1 METQAVDLVIR
12 AKRTV
17 FPDGI
22 RPCAVSVSNG
32 VIGGIDDFDAPV
44 DAAKEIIVPDDQ
56 VLMPGLVDSHVHIN
70 EPGRTEW
77 EGYESATRAAFA
89 GGITTVLDMPL
100 NSNPPTTTLENLNV
114 KRVAAEGQLSV
125 DVGFWGGAVPGN
137 VPDLETLWEHGV
149 YGFKCF
155 TAHSGIDEYGYLTYE
170 QIKETLEEIARLDAV
185 LIVHAED
192 SEILAQA
199 PQIGG
204 QKYQDYLN
212 SRPRNAENT
221 AIHNLLE
228 LAKETGARVHILHL
242 SSSEAI
248 DDIKRAKAEGVRVT
262 VETCPH
268 YLTFA
273 SEEVP
278 DGATQYKCAPPIRED
293 ENRKKLWQGLIEG
306 TIDHIASDHSPCTAD
321 LKHLEIG
328 DFAQAWGGVSSV
340 QLGFSAIWTAG
351 KQFDIELQD
360 IARWFAANPAR
371 NFGIARKGEIAVGN
385 DADFAIIAPD
395 ETFTVKVAEL
405 EHKNKISPYDGREM
419 RGVVKQTIL
428 RGNTELTRDSKVGTE
443 LFHA

>member
-1 METQAVDLVIR
+1 M
-12 AKRTV
+12 
-17 FPDGI
+17 
-22 RPCAVSVSNG
+22 
-32 VIGGIDDFDAPV
+32 
-44 DAAKEIIVPDDQ
+44 
-56 VLMPGLVDSHVHIN
+56 
-70 EPGRTEW
+70 
-77 EGYESATRAAFA
+77 
-89 GGITTVLDMPL
+89 
-100 NSNPPTTTLENLNV
+100 
-114 KRVAAEGQLSV
+114 
-125 DVGFWGGAVPGN
+125 
-137 VPDLETLWEHGV
+137 
-149 YGFKCF
+149 
-155 TAHSGIDEYGYLTYE
+155 
-170 QIKETLEEIARLDAV
+170 
-185 LIVHAED
+185 
-192 SEILAQA
+192 
-199 PQIGG
+199 
-204 QKYQDYLN
+204 N
-212 SRPRNAENT
+212 SRPRSAENT

-242 SSSEAI
+242 SSSEAL

-273 SEEVP
+273 SEEIP
-278 DGATQYKCAPPIRED
+278 DGATQYKCAPPLRED
-293 ENRKKLWQGLIEG
+293 ENRKKLWQGLIDG

-328 DFAQAWGGVSSV
+328 DFAKAWGGVSSV

-385 DADFAIIAPD
+385 DADFAIIAPE